1 MPLKWS
7 KFNREILHNSHRIYE
22 LMPTLLLD
30 RKAIKTLIRMSD
42 VITVVEEAFRMCG
55 EGKGNMPAKTYL
67 SVEHGDFR
75 AMPAAL
81 PGCAGMKW
89 VNVHPQNPS
98 RGLPSIMAILVYNDP
113 ETGYPLAIMDATEIT
128 AYRTGAAAAIASK
141 YLARPD
147 SHTIGIIG
155 AGFQAHTQI
164 LAHAEL
170 FSPISIKAF
179 DISQP
184 AVDRLMHSFPQ
195 FSIKSCSIQEAVAS
209 DILCTLTPSRSPIIR
224 KDWIIAGT
232 HINAVGADAP
242 GKQELDPSI
251 LKEAIVVADDLR
263 QASTSGEINV
273 PIQKGVYS
281 IREIYGTLAELV
293 VGKKKGRTDNRVITI
308 FDSTG
313 VAVEDIAVAKLLFE
327 KAQQAGGYRSIDLI
341 GA

>member
-1 MPLKWS
+1 
-7 KFNREILHNSHRIYE
+7 
-22 LMPTLLLD
+22 MPTLLLD
-30 RKAIKTLIRMSD
+30 RNAIKTLIRMSD
-42 VITVVEEAFRMCG
+42 VINVVEEAFKMCG
-55 EGKGNMPAKTYL
+55 EGKGKMPPKVYL
-67 SVEHGDFR
+67 AVEQGDFR

-81 PGCAGMKW
+81 PGCAGVKW
-89 VNVHPQNPS
+89 VNVHPRNPS
-98 RGLPSIMAILVYNDP
+98 LGLPSIMAILIYNDP

-141 YLARPD
+141 YLARRD

-170 FSPISIKAF
+170 FDPISINVF
-179 DISQP
+179 DVSKT

-195 FSIKSCSIQEAVAS
+195 FSVKNCSIQEAVAS
-209 DILCTLTPSRSPIIR
+209 DIVCTLTPSRSPII
-224 KDWIIAGT
+224 KKEWIAAGT

-251 LKEAIVVADDLR
+251 LKEAIVVVDDIK
-263 QASTSGEINV
+263 QASSSGEINV
-273 PIQKGVYS
+273 PVQKGIYS
-281 IREIYGTLAELV
+281 IGEIYGTLAELV
-293 VGKKKGRTDNRVITI
+293 VGKKKARTDNRLITV

-313 VAVEDIAVAKLLFE
+313 IAVEDIAVAKLLFE
-327 KAQQAGGYRSIDLI
+327 KAQQVGGYPSIDLV

>member
-1 MPLKWS
+1 MS
-7 KFNREILHNSHRIYE
+7 
-22 LMPTLLLD
+22 TLLLD
-30 RKAIKTLIRMSD
+30 RNTIKSLIDMAD
-42 VITVVEEAFRMCG
+42 VINVVEEAFRMCG
-55 EGKGNMPAKTYL
+55 EGRGKMPAKTYL
-67 SVEHGDFR
+67 SLEHGDFR

-81 PGCAGMKW
+81 PGSAGVKW

-141 YLARPD
+141 YLARQD

-170 FSPISIKAF
+170 FNSIAINVF
-179 DISQP
+179 DVSKV
-184 AVDRLMHSFPQ
+184 AVDRLIQSLSR
-195 FSIKSCSIQEAVAS
+195 FSIRNCLIQDAVSS
-209 DILCTLTPSRSPIIR
+209 DIVCTLTPSRSPVIKR
-224 KDWIIAGT
+224 EWIAAGT

-242 GKQELDPSI
+242 GKQELDLSI
-251 LKEAIVVADDLR
+251 IKEALVVVDDLE

-273 PIQKGVYS
+273 PIQKGAYS
-281 IREIYGTLAELV
+281 IGDIYGTLAEIV
-293 VGKKKGRTDNRVITI
+293 AGKKKGRTDNSATTI

-313 VAVEDIAVAKLLFE
+313 IAVEDIAVAKLLFE
-327 KAQQAGGYRSIDLI
+327 RAKQAGGYPSIELVGI
-341 GA
+341 

>member
-1 MPLKWS
+1 
-7 KFNREILHNSHRIYE
+7 
-22 LMPTLLLD
+22 MPTLLLD
-30 RKAIKTLIRMSD
+30 RNAIKTLIKMSD
-42 VITVVEEAFRMCG
+42 VINVVEEAFRMYG
-55 EGKGNMPAKTYL
+55 EGRGSMPAKTYL

-81 PGCAGMKW
+81 PGCAGVKW

-98 RGLPSIMAILVYNDP
+98 LGLPTVMATLIYSDP
-113 ETGYPLAIMDATEIT
+113 ETGYPLAIMDATEVT
-128 AYRTGAAAAIASK
+128 AYRTGAAAAVASK
-141 YLARPD
+141 YLARRD

-179 DISQP
+179 DVSEA
-184 AVDRLMHSFPQ
+184 AVERLTNVFPQ
-195 FSIKSCSIQEAVAS
+195 LSIRNCSIQEAVAS
-209 DILCTLTPSRSPIIR
+209 DIMCTLTPSRSPII
-224 KDWIIAGT
+224 KKEWIVAGT
-232 HINAVGADAP
+232 HINAIGADAP

-251 LKEAIVVADDLR
+251 LKEAIVVVDDLE

-273 PIQKGVYS
+273 PIQKGIYG
-281 IREIYGTLAELV
+281 IRAVHGTLAELV
-293 VGKKKGRTDNRVITI
+293 VGKKKGRADNKTITV

-313 VAVEDIAVAKLLFE
+313 IAVEDIAVARLLFE
-327 KAQQAGGYRSIDLI
+327 KAQQRGGYPSIDLI